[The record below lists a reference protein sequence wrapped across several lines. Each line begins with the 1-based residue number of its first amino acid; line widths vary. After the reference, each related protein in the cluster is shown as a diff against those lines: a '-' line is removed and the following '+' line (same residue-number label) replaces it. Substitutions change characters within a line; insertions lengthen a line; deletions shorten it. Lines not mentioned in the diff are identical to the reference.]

1 MVDVFSYDAPDANHA
16 PLGSLYVIG
25 QRGSDDPSV
34 NYIISLIA
42 AMAHR
47 HYFSDTTLTSKDAFS
62 RTLQKLNEI
71 VDDFV
76 RVNNAP
82 LSVGVVAVARGTLL
96 ASRVDKFKV
105 LLARQGEIIDVFTNL
120 TLFTKEHLE
129 KKRFSSMLSGALE
142 DNDALL
148 AFVPTKAI
156 STRERFVR
164 TWLAQETPEGLTE
177 RLTAAGEKSP
187 TFEATFLH
195 VSIGQTAQP
204 TVIESAPQPVAP
216 VTPPIMQNVGDP
228 ALTPS
233 LAWAPRQQQAT
244 PAAAPPIHVPTVHV
258 ASDVPRVIGSE
269 FSLGTR
275 RYGYERWIK
284 LLRSVRLTTRMRAG
298 AIGIGVLAIILG
310 ATSARSWWGSR
321 SERLQYTQA
330 LEQISSNLSEATR
343 LRDLNDR
350 PGAQRQIASAL
361 SALSGIPSSLSQ
373 HQTLS
378 IEATELLNSIDDAVN
393 TSPTLFLQLDAT
405 SSPSV
410 IVWSSASNTT
420 WTFQGDN
427 SATTARQYRADGSV
441 AREEQLSDIAVSGA
455 RALQTSIIAWDN
467 EHHEVV
473 VIRPDTTLRLSV
485 TDQDIHDV
493 AFYGDNAY
501 ILTTT
506 TILKISNIEDGST
519 LRPTPWLLDSE
530 LKERAS
536 TLWIDGSIFTIS
548 PTGTV
553 HEYFKGAHRTTYT
566 VDVWPLESQWLATS
580 LQDRRVIIPSIERIV
595 HYGEENAPQFTQNV
609 ESLSTLRA
617 FTQGPDDSTLGLS
630 SDNKIWKIE

>member
-1 MVDVFSYDAPDANHA
+1 MVDVFSYDAPDATHA

-47 HYFSDTTLTSKDAFS
+47 HYFADATLTSKEAFS

-82 LSVGVVAVARGTLL
+82 LSVGVVAIARGILL

-129 KKRFSSMLSGALE
+129 KKRFSSMLSGTLQ

-164 TWLAQETPEGLTE
+164 TWLAQESSEGLTQ
-177 RLTAAGEKSP
+177 RFATAGQKSP
-187 TFEATFLH
+187 TFEGTFLH
-195 VSIGQTAQP
+195 VTIGQSSQP
-204 TVIESAPQPVAP
+204 NIIESAPQVAAP
-216 VTPPIMQNVGDP
+216 IDPPRAQIASDP
-228 ALTPS
+228 SLAPS
-233 LAWAPRQQQAT
+233 LAWAPRQQQTSAPVAPMQAT
-244 PAAAPPIHVPTVHV
+244 TVHM
-258 ASDVPRVIGSE
+258 ASDMPRVIGSE

-284 LLRSVRLTTRMRAG
+284 LLRSVRLTNGMRVGLVVAG
-298 AIGIGVLAIILG
+298 LLVLVSG
-310 ATSARSWWGSR
+310 ATSARSWWNSR

-330 LEQISSNLSEATR
+330 IVQISSYLSEATR
-343 LRDLNDR
+343 LRDQQDR

-361 SALSGIPSSLSQ
+361 SALGGIPSSLSQ
-373 HQTLS
+373 YQALS
-378 IEATELLNSIDDAVN
+378 KEATELLTSIDQAVS
-393 TSPTLFLQLDAT
+393 TSPTLFLQLDPA

-410 IVWSSASNTT
+410 IVWSSTSNTT
-420 WTFQGDN
+420 WTFQGN
-427 SATTARQYRADGSV
+427 EANTIMRQYRADGSL
-441 AREEQLSDIAVSGA
+441 AREEQLPDIAVSGA
-455 RALQTSIIAWDN
+455 RTLQTSVIAWDN
-467 EHHEVV
+467 ERHEIA
-473 VIRPDTTLRLSV
+473 VIRPDATLRVSV
-485 TDQDIHDV
+485 TDQDIQDV

-506 TILKISNIEDGST
+506 TILKISNVEKSSV
-519 LRPTPWLLDSE
+519 LRATPWLTDSA
-530 LKERAS
+530 LKETAS

-566 VDVWPLESQWLATS
+566 VDMWPLESQWLATS
-580 LQDRRVIIPSIERIV
+580 LSNRRVIIPSIERIV
-595 HYGEENAPQFTQNV
+595 HYGEEHTPQFTQSV
-609 ESLSTLRA
+609 DSLSTLRA
-617 FTQGPDDSTLGLS
+617 FTQGPNDSTLGLS
-630 SDNKIWKIE
+630 PDGKIWKIE